1 MIRGTTVP
9 VKLKFPEE
17 INDIEKIRVYF
28 MQGSETIVTKE
39 EDDCTIEGNIVTT
52 ELSQEETYDL
62 TSKKRLQVTC
72 RFMTSDGSVGGSK
85 PVYFDVY
92 DSGGE
97 EEILVRTTE

>member
-9 VKLKFPEE
+9 VRLRFPAE
-17 INDIEKIRVYF
+17 ITDIEQIRIYF

-39 EDDCTIEGNIVTT
+39 EDDCTIESNIVTT
-52 ELSQEETYDL
+52 ELSQEETYEL

-72 RFMTSDGSVGGSK
+72 RYMTSDGSVGGTK
-85 PVYFDVY
+85 PKFFDIY
-92 DSGGE
+92 ESGGE